1 MPAEPRSAEDP
12 HDLQRFVDAQ
22 ERDGTYEQALS
33 ELRAGQKTTHWVWFV
48 FPQIAGLGKSET
60 ARAFAID
67 SLEEAR
73 AYLDH
78 PLLGPRLR
86 ESAQAL
92 LEVEGKSAPEIL
104 GETDATKLRSS
115 MTLFAL
121 AAPAEPLFPRVL
133 DRYYDGEPDEE
144 TEQRL

>member
-1 MPAEPRSAEDP
+1 MPREPKSPDDP

-22 ERDGTYEQALS
+22 EREGTYEQALS

-48 FPQIAGLGKSET
+48 FPQIAGLGESET

-67 SLEEAR
+67 SLEEAQ

-86 ESAQAL
+86 ESARAL
-92 LEVEGKSAPEIL
+92 LEVEGKSAQEIL

-115 MTLFAL
+115 MTLFAH

-144 TEQRL
+144 TERRL